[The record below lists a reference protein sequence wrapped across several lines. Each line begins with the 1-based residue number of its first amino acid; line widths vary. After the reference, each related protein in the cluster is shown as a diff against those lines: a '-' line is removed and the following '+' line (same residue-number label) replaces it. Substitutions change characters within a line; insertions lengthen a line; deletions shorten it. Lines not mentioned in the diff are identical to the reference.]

1 MPNSVS
7 RDATDEVGRLYDEV
21 RALQAQ
27 IAARERGGGAP
38 RNVTGV
44 VVGVAAGVLALAGAA
59 FLLLTMELVAL
70 PSWDG
75 AGRMMASRAAVGIVE
90 RIFTVY

>member
-1 MPNSVS
+1 MPGSETS
-7 RDATDEVGRLYDEV
+7 DTPDEIGRLYDEV

-27 IAARERGGGAP
+27 IAARDERVAP

-44 VVGVAAGVLALAGAA
+44 VVGVAAGVLALAGGA
-59 FLLLTMELVAL
+59 FLLLTMEVVSL